1 MKMNPFK
8 ADTQAALDKTR
19 RKLADVQANIAALEA
34 SRAEK
39 LSQTGVKVAC
49 LIPSGVVSK

>member
-1 MKMNPFK
+1 MTMNPFK
-8 ADTQAALDKTR
+8 ADTQATLDKTR

-39 LSQTGVKVAC
+39 LAC
-49 LIPSGVVSK
+49 LIPRRVVSK

>member
-1 MKMNPFK
+1 MKNPFK
-8 ADTQAALDKTR
+8 ADTRAALDKTR
-19 RKLADVQANIAALEA
+19 RKLTDVEANIAALEA